1 MKSLDPTEDVI
12 GQLAR
17 LVQVNNMSDKE
28 VEDVV
33 SSLASVQFM
42 SKFNILNIAIK
53 RLYYKYSRR
62 LVSHT
67 GLLKQVGLDIP
78 SSHPAHVVEP
88 DTDELPESGGVVVP
102 HRLGVAVGLQHGVG
116 LHHLVLKG
124 GLLLFTLLW
133 LLSWNKCVI

>member
-1 MKSLDPTEDVI
+1 MKSHDPTEDVI

-53 RLYYKYSRR
+53 RLYHKYSRR

-67 GLLKQVGLDIP
+67 GLLEQVGLDIP

-88 DTDELPESGGVVVP
+88 DTDELPETGGVVVP
-102 HRLGVAVGLQHGVG
+102 HRLSVAVSLQHRVG
-116 LHHLVLKG
+116 LHNLVLKG
-124 GLLLFTLLW
+124 GFLLLTLL
-133 LLSWNKCVI
+133 

>member
-1 MKSLDPTEDVI
+1 MID
-12 GQLAR
+12 
-17 LVQVNNMSDKE
+17 
-28 VEDVV
+28 
-33 SSLASVQFM
+33 
-42 SKFNILNIAIK
+42 
-53 RLYYKYSRR
+53 SRG
-62 LVSHT
+62 LISHT
-67 GLLKQVGLDIP
+67 GLLEEVGLDIP

-88 DTDELPESGGVVVP
+88 DTDELPETGGVVVP